1 MIEDSSIIY
10 GRVCSA
16 IGFLGVYTEWTKL
29 LFTMWVT
36 FHFFCFAVLHKNLK
50 KLEVLYVVTSLLVP
64 ALIAIVPLVTHAYGL
79 SPDGNICYIY
89 ANTSVAFI
97 ERLALWDGPA
107 MLMLIAA
114 STAMVVMVTKLTS
127 QVCRRSNSFVRLS
140 FNDLVVYRMANF
152 SGTSISNHAALA
164 VANGVSVL
172 VCLLAA
178 ILLCC
183 LKLYKKIVYR
193 LALYQVLSALAMASV
208 GAAMGVVSINSS
220 IIHGRVCTAIGFL
233 GVYTEWT
240 KLLFTMWVTFHLFCF
255 AVLHKNLKK
264 LEVLYVVTSLLVP
277 ALIAIL
283 PLVTHTYGLNS
294 DGNACYIYANTSV
307 AFIERLALWDGP
319 AMLMLIAAST
329 AMVVMVTKLT
339 SQHVLFVR
347 LENVFAYRRERYS
360 LLVDYLTSC
369 KEGDLR
375 DSRVY
380 PVGATANEKRRI
392 RQQAAM
398 FVLKERLLYYRATDA
413 GNEICL
419 KRVIANVKER
429 TKIIRACHDGV
440 DGCHYGRDKTR
451 AKIGQTYWWKGLNR
465 DVDQYCRQCD
475 VCQRVNAKLEG
486 KKAELH
492 PIPVPSKSFSSGTM
506 VMLKNM
512 QNSHRMEGKLDKK
525 WLGPYEVVESLSK
538 GRYRLK
544 SSDGSI
550 LKKAYNSFLLKEY
563 LQPFEDGAQEINND
577 DDNDDI
583 GDGDDCYC
591 DDDSEDNGDIDDGS
605 SCGQVELMQKVVC
618 LLAAILVLRL
628 KLYKTLVYRL
638 ALYQV
643 LSASAMASVGAL
655 QVMRF
660 INYDESSHIYHG
672 ICTAIGFLEV
682 YTEWTLHDV
691 GDLSSILF
699 CGIPQEYDMLY
710 VVTSLL
716 VPALIAALP
725 LVTQTYG

>member
-1 MIEDSSIIY
+1 MRCQEGEEDDPP
-10 GRVCSA
+10 
-16 IGFLGVYTEWTKL
+16 
-29 LFTMWVT
+29 
-36 FHFFCFAVLHKNLK
+36 
-50 KLEVLYVVTSLLVP
+50 LVP
-64 ALIAIVPLVTHAYGL
+64 
-79 SPDGNICYIY
+79 
-89 ANTSVAFI
+89 
-97 ERLALWDGPA
+97 RL
-107 MLMLIAA
+107 
-114 STAMVVMVTKLTS
+114 
-127 QVCRRSNSFVRLS
+127 
-140 FNDLVVYRMANF
+140 
-152 SGTSISNHAALA
+152 ALA

-339 SQHVLFVR
+339 SQVCRRSNTCCLFG
-347 LENVFAYRRERYS
+347 LKMSSHIDEKRYS

-492 PIPVPSKSFSSGTM
+492 PIPVPSKVWSQIGIDLIVFVVMAGLTSSYQIREGNFCLFKLTGIEHRISSPYHPQTNGLDERTNQTLTRALIKFS
-506 VMLKNM
+506 
-512 QNSHRMEGKLDKK
+512 E
-525 WLGPYEVVESLSK
+525 
-538 GRYRLK
+538 
-544 SSDGSI
+544 
-550 LKKAYNSFLLKEY
+550 AKENWD
-563 LQPFEDGAQEINND
+563 LN
-577 DDNDDI
+577 
-583 GDGDDCYC
+583 
-591 DDDSEDNGDIDDGS
+591 ID
-605 SCGQVELMQKVVC
+605 
-618 LLAAILVLRL
+618 A
-628 KLYKTLVYRL
+628 
-638 ALYQV
+638 ALYAYRIAKQ
-643 LSASAMASVGAL
+643 
-655 QVMRF
+655 
-660 INYDESSHIYHG
+660 DSS
-672 ICTAIGFLEV
+672 
-682 YTEWTLHDV
+682 
-691 GDLSSILF
+691 
-699 CGIPQEYDMLY
+699 
-710 VVTSLL
+710 
-716 VPALIAALP
+716 
-725 LVTQTYG
+725 